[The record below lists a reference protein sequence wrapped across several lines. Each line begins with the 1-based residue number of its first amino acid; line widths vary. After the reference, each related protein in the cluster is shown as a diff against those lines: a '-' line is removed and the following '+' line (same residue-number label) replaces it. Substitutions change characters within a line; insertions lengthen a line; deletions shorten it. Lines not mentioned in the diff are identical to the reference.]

1 MATWAQPFLPFLVL
15 LGRVSAFM
23 AVLPIFGWRAL
34 PGRIRVVL
42 ALLLTVFVAMLTP
55 PGPVVQQPLGAWAAS
70 LLIVGETLC
79 GLALGLAVRLVFA
92 AVEVGGRIA
101 SRQMGLALAGTY
113 DPMSGGQ
120 SQPMAMFLEI
130 IFVLFFLASSGH
142 HLLLR
147 LIFHSYEVFPVG
159 SIPTLG
165 QMAEG
170 LVVAG
175 SAMLLFGLKLAA
187 PVLAAFLCL
196 SVLLAILAR
205 VLPELNVLFLSLPLR
220 VGLGLFMAAA
230 IVPALSTL
238 TDELAQWLQRFLI
251 S

>member
-15 LGRVSAFM
+15 LARVSVFLM
-23 AVLPIFGWRAL
+23 VLPIFGWRLL
-34 PGRIRVVL
+34 PRHIRLVL
-42 ALLLTVFVAMLTP
+42 ALLVTVFVAMLTP
-55 PGPVVQQPLGAWAAS
+55 PAPIAQKPLGAWALS

-79 GLALGLAVRLVFA
+79 GLSLGLAVRLVFT
-92 AVEVGGRIA
+92 AVQVGGAIA

-113 DPMSGGQ
+113 DPTSGEQ
-120 SQPMAMFLEI
+120 AQPLATFLEI
-130 IFVLFFLASSGH
+130 IFTLFFLACSGH

-147 LIFHSYEVFPVG
+147 LVFRSYEVFPVG
-159 SIPTLG
+159 TIPTAA
-165 QMAEG
+165 QMADA

-205 VLPELNVLFLSLPLR
+205 VLPELNVLLLSLPLR
-220 VGLGLFMAAA
+220 VGLGMFMAAA
-230 IVPALSTL
+230 IVPTLSTL
-238 TDELAQWLQRFLI
+238 TEELARWLERFLI
-251 S
+251 A

>member
-15 LGRVSAFM
+15 LGRVSAFL

-34 PGRIRVVL
+34 PGPMKVML

-55 PGPVVQQPLGAWAAS
+55 PAPIVQQPLGAWAVC
-70 LLIVGETLC
+70 LLVVGETLC

-101 SRQMGLALAGTY
+101 GRQMGLALAGTY
-113 DPMSGGQ
+113 DPATGEQ
-120 SQPMAMFLEI
+120 SQPLATYLEI
-130 IFVLFFLASSGH
+130 LFVLFFLVVSGH

-147 LIFHSYEVFPVG
+147 LVFGSYEVFPVG
-159 SIPTLG
+159 SIPSLG
-165 QMAEG
+165 QMAEA

-230 IVPALSTL
+230 IVPALDSL
-238 TDELAQWLQRFLI
+238 TDDLARWLSAFFI
-251 S
+251 A